1 MGVDHGLGG
10 KDGDKQQQ
18 KRAKKAFRQREYAHN
33 QLVTTKGKK
42 GGVQKEIVFDEAARE
57 HYLTNFRQ
65 RKTQRRKFGLAM
77 QVLKEKK
84 THKDALKHRKNV
96 MQEHRNSITKAFKE
110 GDSDNEIEEGDDAEE
125 EEVSDALHLS
135 SCIFSR

>member
-10 KDGDKQQQ
+10 KDGEKQRQ
-18 KRAKKAFRQREYAHN
+18 KREKKAFRQREYAHQ

-57 HYLTNFRQ
+57 QYLTGFRQ

-84 THKDALKHRKNV
+84 THKDAIKHRKNV

-110 GDSDNEIEEGDDAEE
+110 GDSDNEIEEVEDA
-125 EEVSDALHLS
+125 EEVSDVSYLILKS
-135 SCIFSR
+135 LPFL